1 MYTELSGTSSLG
13 EVGNSG
19 QLLFVH
25 VMQEGHPS
33 LPHCEGVSDD
43 LALTTAADLQR
54 SKEQMTPN
62 TSSHPSCIHSGNH
75 FKGDAELST
84 PQSLMR
90 THGLCTL
97 YICTLFVC
105 VHTQCMHVLYVYM
118 YVPLRVKQHSLSIK
132 YSTYIYN
139 LRYVLDG

>member
-25 VMQEGHPS
+25 VLQEGHPS
-33 LPHCEGVSDD
+33 LPHCEGVCDD

-62 TSSHPSCIHSGNH
+62 TSSHPSSIHSGTH

-97 YICTLFVC
+97 YIHIYIVRMCTYAMNVRTVC
-105 VHTQCMHVLYVYM
+105 IHV
-118 YVPLRVKQHSLSIK
+118 R
-132 YSTYIYN
+132 TY
-139 LRYVLDG
+139 L